1 VSRGM
6 YLLWATTVDANSW
19 NVRSLLLRVGLC
31 RQPIPRNCAHREE
44 SYHTLFA
51 AVERR
56 QCAMSAGCSWLPG
69 GRVSHDR
76 NVGLAAALAHQHIGL
91 DKHDGSSAI

>member
-1 VSRGM
+1 
-6 YLLWATTVDANSW
+6 
-19 NVRSLLLRVGLC
+19 
-31 RQPIPRNCAHREE
+31 
-44 SYHTLFA
+44 
-51 AVERR
+51 
-56 QCAMSAGCSWLPG
+56 MSAGCSWLPG